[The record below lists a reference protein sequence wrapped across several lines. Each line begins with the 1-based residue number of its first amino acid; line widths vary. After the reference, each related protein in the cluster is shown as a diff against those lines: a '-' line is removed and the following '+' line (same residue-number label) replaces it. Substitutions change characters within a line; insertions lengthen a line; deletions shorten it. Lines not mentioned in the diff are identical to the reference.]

1 MFRGDDPVAYGAYMA
16 GPLGHCIE
24 YHTPMVQGRFDFDR
38 AFAGGLP
45 LLVGP
50 DTVLIT
56 TNTTQDVET
65 GIGAWS
71 DAEIAAATTKG
82 VRPDGGQLHP
92 IMPSGFYASV
102 KKADIDVL
110 AAFLRTVKPVV
121 NAMR

>member
-71 DAEIAAATTKG
+71 DA
-82 VRPDGGQLHP
+82 
-92 IMPSGFYASV
+92 
-102 KKADIDVL
+102 
-110 AAFLRTVKPVV
+110 
-121 NAMR
+121 